1 MSFSFQVRIDVK
13 DDNDNSPVFLPSN
26 TYAFSVDTSELALG
40 LVIGQVQARDVDS
53 GINGLVRYRI
63 RTSDVQDNPSAPFNF
78 FGIDAATGHI
88 RIKKLPLTK
97 RKYNLYVYAIDQA
110 EVVDKRRSSMAIVQ
124 IKLTGQLSQ
133 QQTGQI
139 TSESKEEEVEIVK
152 AVTQKSTPTET
163 RVSTYLSILK
173 VSYIQSY

>member
-1 MSFSFQVRIDVK
+1 M
-13 DDNDNSPVFLPSN
+13 
-26 TYAFSVDTSELALG
+26 
-40 LVIGQVQARDVDS
+40 DS
-53 GINGLVRYRI
+53 
-63 RTSDVQDNPSAPFNF
+63 QDPEDPFHF

-88 RIKKLPLTK
+88 RIKKMPLTK

-110 EVVDKRRSSMAIVQ
+110 EHVDKRRSSMAIVQ

-152 AVTQKSTPTET
+152 AVTQKPTPTET
-163 RVSTYLSILK
+163 RVR
-173 VSYIQSY
+173 